1 MKRARGE
8 GRGNGSRPSPLAPR
22 PSLLFRYNEPMQLW
36 WILLFLSGAFP
47 LGLAWFANRRTALAH
62 TLLWGFAAWALWG
75 WAGFLSYG
83 TPQPRALVVRY
94 VALCLTGC
102 VAVAVLGAR
111 RPGLAA
117 WNFVVVGLLAVLLLP
132 LVENFASGGPLHLEW
147 FRTALVG
154 GVIAV
159 GVLNYLPTRLGPAAV
174 LLGIVV
180 AAELIG
186 LAGPEELAQK
196 VQPIVPRLR
205 LGLALVPWLGLWT
218 CWRRP
223 RLGSECDRLWLAFRD
238 RFGLVW
244 GQRLREQFNRS
255 AFHSGWPVFLSWQ
268 GLRRK
273 AGSPPIDPDTQT
285 VMAATLCALM
295 KRFGPSDPD

>member
-1 MKRARGE
+1 
-8 GRGNGSRPSPLAPR
+8 
-22 PSLLFRYNEPMQLW
+22 MQLL

-47 LGLAWFANRRTALAH
+47 LGLAWLANRRTALTHA
-62 TLLWGFAAWALWG
+62 LLWGFAAWALWG
-75 WAGFLSYG
+75 WAGFLDARARE
-83 TPQPRALVVRY
+83 PALVARY
-94 VALCLTGC
+94 VAQCLTGC
-102 VAVAVLGAR
+102 FAVAVLGAR
-111 RPGLAA
+111 RPGLVA

-147 FRTALVG
+147 FRAALVG

-174 LLGIVV
+174 LLGVV
-180 AAELIG
+180 VLAELLG
-186 LAGPEELAQK
+186 LAGPEELARK
-196 VQPIVPRLR
+196 LQPILPRLR
-205 LGLALVPWLGLWT
+205 LGLVLVPWLGLWG

-223 RLGSECDRLWLAFRD
+223 LRGSEFDRLWLAFRD

-255 AFHSGWPVFLSWQ
+255 ASHAGWPVFLSWR

-273 AGSPPIDPDTQT
+273 PGSPPIDPDTQAA
-285 VMAATLCALM
+285 MAATLSALM
-295 KRFGPSDPD
+295 KRFGPD

>member
-1 MKRARGE
+1 
-8 GRGNGSRPSPLAPR
+8 
-22 PSLLFRYNEPMQLW
+22 MQLL
-36 WILLFLSGAFP
+36 WIIIFLSGIFP
-47 LGLAWFANRRTALAH
+47 LSLAWLANRRTALAH
-62 TLLWGFAAWALWG
+62 ALLWGLAAWVAWG

-83 TPQPRALVVRY
+83 PREPRGAVVRY
-94 VALCLTGC
+94 VALCVTGC

-132 LVENFASGGPLHLEW
+132 LVENFASGGPLRLEW
-147 FRTALVG
+147 FRAALVG

-174 LLGIVV
+174 LLGVVV
-180 AAELIG
+180 AVELVG
-186 LAGPEELAQK
+186 LAGPEELAQR
-196 VQPIVPRLR
+196 VQPILPRLR
-205 LGLALVPWLGLWT
+205 LGLALVPWVGLWC

-223 RLGSECDRLWLAFRD
+223 LLGSECDRLWRAFRD

-244 GQRLREQFNRS
+244 GQRLREQFNHS
-255 AFHSGWPVFLSWQ
+255 ATHAGWPVFLSWQ

-273 AGSPPIDPDTQT
+273 PGSPPIDPDTQAA
-285 VMAATLCALM
+285 MAATLCALM
-295 KRFGPSDPD
+295 KRFGPGEV